1 MIKEKKAQTMLSLVF
16 LISGVMIAIGV
27 AVAIIAVSFIN
38 SVYAYRSASLVEA
51 MAESG
56 INDAVLR
63 LERNNSYAGQFVIN
77 FANGSVTVTVS
88 SGPLTNQD
96 TVTAF
101 SQLASAQQKITA
113 ILAIDPTTKVVSVV
127 SWQKQNF

>member
-63 LERNNSYAGQFVIN
+63 LERNNSYTGQFVIN
-77 FANGSVTVTVS
+77 FSNGSVTVTVS

>member
-27 AVAIIAVSFIN
+27 DVAITAVSFIN

-56 INDAVLR
+56 VNDAVLR
-63 LERNNSYAGQFVIN
+63 LERNNSYTGQFVIN
-77 FANGSVTVTVS
+77 FSNGSVTVTVS
-88 SGPLTNQD
+88 SGPLANQD
-96 TVTAF
+96 TVTTF

-113 ILAIDPTTKVVSVV
+113 ILAIDSTTKVVSVV